1 LDLLKKFKKME
12 RVLKKHKPEHT
23 LIFKRVTEL
32 FKQSLYMRKANSKT
46 YMDVYNLVFARDE
59 DEQLVNLKTI
69 HQVLYNEMCIA
80 LRLNS
85 VRAVTARIPFVRPML
100 WEPYKLLRLY
110 GFPKDVAWS
119 ILEYAE
125 FVFVPTEKR
134 MLRACKTVFNSTTY
148 LSEYFLSNNRIWPKN
163 KENKALSWGDELA
176 EFILRAAKINAPL
189 NFNYSF

>member
-1 LDLLKKFKKME
+1 MGLLKKFKKME
-12 RVLKKHKPEHT
+12 RALKKHKPEQT

-32 FKQSLYMRKANSKT
+32 FRQSLYMHKANSKT

-59 DEQLVNLKTI
+59 EDQLVNLKAI
-69 HQVLYNEMCIA
+69 HQVLYNEMCMSV
-80 LRLNS
+80 RLNS
-85 VRAVTARIPFVRPML
+85 VRAVTARMPFVRPML

-125 FVFVPTEKR
+125 FVFVPTDKR
-134 MLRACKTVFNSTTY
+134 IKRACKTVFNSSIY

-163 KENKALSWGDELA
+163 KKNKALSWGDELA

-189 NFNYSF
+189 NFDYSF